1 MDAWHRQPPPASGI
15 RWPWAALVTLLT
27 GILAGCGFH
36 LRGMIQL
43 PPAMQ
48 PLYVDCQPG
57 IPFELC
63 NQVKSSLTR
72 NGIQVATAKDHAY
85 RLALTRIETD
95 QRANAITQQATAA
108 AYELRMRVWSKL
120 SAPDGM
126 PILADSPVRTTETY
140 RYDETNIL
148 GKRREEQAL
157 YKTLYGRI
165 AQQIL
170 FRLRPLT
177 ESRLKALRR
186 NHSKASGNSAENNR
200 GAPAPSQ

>member
-15 RWPWAALVTLLT
+15 RWRWVALATLLT
-27 GILAGCGFH
+27 GLLTACGFH
-36 LRGMIQL
+36 LRGVTRL
-43 PPAMQ
+43 PPTMK
-48 PLYVDCQPG
+48 PLYVDCQAG
-57 IPFELC
+57 IPFDLC
-63 NQVKSSLTR
+63 KEVKSSLTR
-72 NGIQVATAKDHAY
+72 NGIQLANAKDHAY
-85 RLALTRIETD
+85 RFALTRIETD

-120 SAPDGM
+120 TAPDGM
-126 PILADSPVRTTETY
+126 PVLAESPVRTTETY
-140 RYDETNIL
+140 RYDESNIL

-186 NHSKASGNSAENNR
+186 NYDKVSGSSASDDGGSPANS
-200 GAPAPSQ
+200 Q